1 MARQYIF
8 LPFRDLLP
16 ALPAFGSL
24 RFGKHFELAVV
35 TLRGRRVPPKFRRYL
50 PSLERPARVL
60 AAVLEYR
67 RQGRFSPGTNRQPEE
82 GGPPFEVTDLG
93 ST

>member
-67 RQGRFSPGTNRQPEE
+67 PGTNRQPEE